1 MHYPDSSIIP
11 TANVTSFTAITILMN
26 ASTPPT
32 LIPLANG
39 LAQTTSS
46 AARFVGPICGG
57 LVWARSIEGGP
68 EAHSWP
74 FNYRLGFWV
83 VGLVAFAG
91 FLHSWTIR

>member
-11 TANVTSFTAITILMN
+11 TANVTSFPAITILN

-74 FNYRLGFWV
+74 FNYHLGFWV